1 MKSLKEVKKIT
12 EIETPNL
19 RQRIARG
26 TLKATKIGRDWFV
39 KDTEVKRLVK
49 EIKKYKYRK

>member
-26 TLKATKIGRDWFV
+26 TLKATKIGRVWFV